1 MATLYDFSVKNQQGE
16 AISLREY
23 AGKVV
28 LLVNTATKCGFTPQ
42 YKELEELYSNAYIL
56 SYYTYFGK

>member
-28 LLVNTATKCGFTPQ
+28 LLVNTATKCGFTPP
-42 YKELEELYSNAYIL
+42 I
-56 SYYTYFGK
+56 

>member
-1 MATLYDFSVKNQQGE
+1 MATLYDFSVKNQQSE

-28 LLVNTATKCGFTPQ
+28 LLVNTATKMWIYP
-42 YKELEELYSNAYIL
+42 SI
-56 SYYTYFGK
+56 